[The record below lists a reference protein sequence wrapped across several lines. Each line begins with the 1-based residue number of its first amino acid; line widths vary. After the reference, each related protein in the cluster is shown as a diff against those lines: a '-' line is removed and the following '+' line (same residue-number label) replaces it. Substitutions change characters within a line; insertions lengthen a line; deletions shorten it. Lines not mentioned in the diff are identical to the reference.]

1 MHTKILALERARR
14 GWTFRGRPR
23 GRLHSYADTRR
34 LECLAAISASHGI
47 DPKEFFDKLVE
58 TREHQESK
66 CKKLTIACRRKT
78 RKASVF
84 LITRDYKVVA
94 QLPIPTHLLNE
105 TDPLKEFGYV
115 LENAKPSLIE
125 DSRGCRPNNTAE
137 NVR

>member
-1 MHTKILALERARR
+1 LHTKILALERAKR

-23 GRLHSYADTRR
+23 GRLRSYADTRR

-58 TREHQESK
+58 AWKQQKSQ
-66 CKKLTIACRRKT
+66 CKKLTIACRIKT

-84 LITRDYKVVA
+84 LITRDYEVVA
-94 QLPIPTHLLNE
+94 QLHIPLHLLNE

-115 LENAKPSLIE
+115 LETAKPSLGE
-125 DSRGCRPNNTAE
+125 DSRAVDQTILLKT
-137 NVR
+137 